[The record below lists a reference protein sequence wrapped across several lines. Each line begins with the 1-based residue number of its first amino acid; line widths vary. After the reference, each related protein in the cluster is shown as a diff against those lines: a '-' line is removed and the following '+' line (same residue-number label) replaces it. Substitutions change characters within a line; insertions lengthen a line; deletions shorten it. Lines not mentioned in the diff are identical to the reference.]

1 MLRWNGYGE
10 ETITYPLS
18 DSARVYF
25 SHILGAAKRPLDVR
39 RESLTIPSPH
49 LFSSIQPFLQSDDE
63 TRLRHAL
70 GQSFPDL
77 AAKRFGK
84 FPRFPDAVAFPEVD
98 QDLSDLLAWARAVG
112 AQVIPFGGGTSVVGG
127 VNPAKPESDDR
138 PVLTISLSKLNDL
151 RNLDETSQLATFGA
165 GTLGPY
171 VEAQLRAHRFTL
183 GHYPQSFEHSSL
195 GGWIAARSSGQQS
208 LGYGRIESL
217 FAGGTIE
224 TPSGRLMLPPMPA
237 SAAGPDLRQLILGS
251 EGRLGIITE
260 ATVRIRHLPET
271 EAFYG
276 VMLPDWETGMHV
288 LRHTSQAGM
297 PLSMMRLSNPAE
309 TEAFLQLPAHQKQ
322 VELLRALLKWR

>member
-10 ETITYPLS
+10 ESITYPLS
-18 DSARVYF
+18 ESARVYF
-25 SHILGAAKRPLDVR
+25 SQILGSAKHPADIQ
-39 RESLTIPSPH
+39 RESLNIPPPH
-49 LFSSIQPFLQSDDE
+49 SFSNSHPLLQYEDE

-84 FPRFPDAVAFPEVD
+84 ITRFPDAVAFPESN
-98 QDLSDLLAWARAVG
+98 QDISDLLIWARAVG

-127 VNPAKPESDDR
+127 VNPAKLETDDR
-138 PVLTISLSKLNDL
+138 PVLTISLARLNDL
-151 RNLDETSQLATFGA
+151 RNLDETSHLATFGA

-171 VEAQLRAHRFTL
+171 VEAQLRAYGFTL

-224 TPSGRLMLPPMPA
+224 TPSGRITLPTLPA

-251 EGRLGIITE
+251 EGRLGIISE
-260 ATVRIRHLPET
+260 ATVRVSPLPET
-271 EAFYG
+271 ESFYG
-276 VMLPDWETGMHV
+276 VMFPY
-288 LRHTSQAGM
+288 
-297 PLSMMRLSNPAE
+297 
-309 TEAFLQLPAHQKQ
+309 
-322 VELLRALLKWR
+322 